1 MGTTKARKAR
11 RRSRGY
17 GELRKLLLERRKE
30 LLEQMNGELADSR
43 PDRVGARF
51 DDVADRASEAL
62 YDELAQGVAE
72 IASADLRKIERAL
85 EKMARRTYGRCE
97 ACGKRIP
104 RPRLRTLPFAELCV
118 QCQREAEE
126 EAD

>member
-17 GELRKLLLERRKE
+17 GELRKLLLQRREE

-43 PDRVGARF
+43 PDRLGARF
-51 DDVADRASEAL
+51 DDVADRASESL
-62 YDELAQGVAE
+62 YNELAQGVAE

-85 EKMARRTYGRCE
+85 
-97 ACGKRIP
+97 
-104 RPRLRTLPFAELCV
+104 
-118 QCQREAEE
+118 
-126 EAD
+126 